1 VDLDA
6 SLMWRYVDG
15 FAVGTSHLETQSPCQ
30 DRCACSVVSSADGG
44 QVLVAV
50 VSDGAG
56 SAPRSEEGA
65 ALVCERLATA
75 AGEAVRASSDLDA
88 LSDELVRS
96 WFLDVRET
104 LRARAREAGNDVRDY
119 AATALLAIAS
129 DHQALCAQ
137 LGDGGIVVRRAQ
149 DEPFELAVWPGG
161 GEYANETF
169 FVTDDG
175 APERIELRRYDR
187 VVDVVAFSD
196 GLQNLALEWSSR
208 SAFGPFFG
216 PLVATVRARAD
227 ANVRAELLAYL
238 NSEAINRRT
247 DDDKSLAIACR
258 IEAGAA

>member
-1 VDLDA
+1 M
-6 SLMWRYVDG
+6 SWRFVDG
-15 FAVGTSHLETQSPCQ
+15 FAAGTSHLQTHSPCQ
-30 DRCACSVVSSADGG
+30 DRCACAVVPSADGA

-65 ALVCERLATA
+65 TLVCERLLESA
-75 AGEAVRASSDLDA
+75 AEAVRASSDLDA
-88 LSDELVRS
+88 LADETVRS
-96 WFLDVRET
+96 WFLDIRER
-104 LRARAREAGNDVRDY
+104 LRGKAREAGGDVRDY
-119 AATALLAIAS
+119 AATALLAVAS

-137 LGDGGIVVRRAQ
+137 LGDGGIVFRRSAS
-149 DEPFELAVWPGG
+149 EPFELAVWPGG

-196 GLQNLALEWSSR
+196 GLQHLALEHASR
-208 SAFGPFFG
+208 SAYAPFFG
-216 PLVATVRARAD
+216 PLVETVRSRAGAHD
-227 ANVRAELLAYL
+227 AVRAELLAYL
-238 NSEAINRRT
+238 NSDAINRRT

>member
-96 WFLDVRET
+96 WFL
-104 LRARAREAGNDVRDY
+104 DVRDY

>member
-1 VDLDA
+1 
-6 SLMWRYVDG
+6 MTWRFVDG
-15 FAVGTSHLETQSPCQ
+15 FAAGTSHLETQSSCQ
-30 DRCACSVVSSADGG
+30 DRCACVVVTSDDGG
-44 QVLVAV
+44 EVLVAV

-65 ALVCERLATA
+65 TFVCQELTA
-75 AGEAVRASSDLDA
+75 AAGAAVRASSDLDA
-88 LSDELVRS
+88 LSDETVRS
-96 WFLDVRET
+96 WFLAVREA
-104 LRARAREAGNDVRDY
+104 LRARARAAGVDVRDY
-119 AATALLAIAS
+119 AATALLAVAS

-137 LGDGGIVVRRAQ
+137 LGDGGIVVRRAPG
-149 DEPFELAVWPGG
+149 EPFELAVWPGG

-196 GLQNLALEWSSR
+196 GLQHLALEWSSR
-208 SAFGPFFG
+208 TAFAPFFG
-216 PLVATVRARAD
+216 PLVATVRARDD
-227 ANVRAELLAYL
+227 AGDAVRAELLAYL
-238 NSEAINRRT
+238 NSEAVNRRT